1 MRKQNIVTY
10 RIAELSLST
19 TDNPG
24 NDRDVAS
31 IIGECCT
38 YYIKRGDDH
47 ISILPMEPHS
57 NWLQKSE
64 TP

>member
-38 YYIKRGDDH
+38 
-47 ISILPMEPHS
+47 
-57 NWLQKSE
+57 
-64 TP
+64 